1 MAVTVDTPGK
11 DELVH
16 LVKFDPDS
24 ELHVA
29 ELRRQ
34 RIICGWNEDLVEGWC
49 NKARQGL
56 KGLVWIMRSSTPAA
70 QAYFAAKPLPELEK
84 LNLTNDADARGPPP
98 ISEDFRPIGHASLL
112 IPTAYAIFFPKDWE
126 DMLDDE
132 TLASK
137 KLGYITFT
145 SFFLLLSQ
153 QGLGLGSLVM
163 DLLEAM
169 ARTPEYGAKY
179 ITLTTLDGDL
189 ARDPEWWERTVGL
202 AFDPTKRINE
212 DWYAR
217 RGYEVMRK
225 NVPRYPELHK
235 KTSERI
241 TLNAVYMGKKL

>member
-1 MAVTVDTPGK
+1 MAVTVNTPEK

-16 LVKFDPDS
+16 LVKFDPES

-29 ELRRQ
+29 ELKRQ

-49 NKARQGL
+49 NKARRGL
-56 KGLVWIMRSSTPAA
+56 KGLVWVMRSSTPAA

-84 LNLTNDADARGPPP
+84 LNLTNDPEARSPRP
-98 ISEDFRPIGHASLL
+98 ISENFRPIGHASL
-112 IPTAYAIFFPKDWE
+112 DWE
-126 DMLDDE
+126 DMLNDE

-137 KLGYITFT
+137 KLGNITFT

-169 ARTPEYGAKY
+169 AKTPEYGAKY

-189 ARDPEWWERTVGL
+189 ARDPAWWERTLGL
-202 AFDPTKRINE
+202 AFDPSKRINE
-212 DWYAR
+212 EWYAR
-217 RGYEVMRK
+217 RGYEVLRK

-235 KTSERI
+235 KTGEQVI
-241 TLNAVYMGKKL
+241 LNAVYMRKNL